1 MVGPGQ
7 TAIGGRIMSYSFSLL
22 YGIQKRTHK
31 SIILMAWFH
40 VEGRVLFFCIHHS
53 LPLLCS

>member
-1 MVGPGQ
+1 MVGFGQ

-40 VEGRVLFFCIHHS
+40 VEGRVFFLYSSFTSIMM
-53 LPLLCS
+53 